1 MKIYPTARYVVRLC
15 ARLFMRLL
23 HFLMPKVSIR
33 RVGNM
38 THDGLM
44 KGLKALLAVVELHTP
59 GVGQPYCL
67 RCDVAYPCA
76 TIYAIEKEL
85 R

>member
-1 MKIYPTARYVVRLC
+1 
-15 ARLFMRLL
+15 
-23 HFLMPKVSIR
+23 
-33 RVGNM
+33 M
-38 THDGLM
+38 THDELM

-59 GVGQPYCL
+59 GVGQPYCS

-85 R
+85 SIDK